1 MSILTPWGYTL
12 TKVDALPNFLTAAE
26 FDSFTSS
33 KFTGDSRIAANI
45 PAATRAIQNYCNWH
59 IYPNLECEMVYNI
72 HDLRDSFVG
81 PDLLIQ
87 LPARHITAIKSILL
101 DAVPG
106 ELVGTWEGEETAD
119 YDLDPSGLLRIFDV
133 GYRSRRSRI
142 RIVYD
147 AGLDAAQMDV
157 LKELTAHRVVHAVT
171 SSYGVTS
178 EAAGGVSVSYNVA
191 WAGNTRATAL
201 ADDNKEILETYRVK
215 GVY

>member
-1 MSILTPWGYTL
+1 MIKTPWGYTL
-12 TKVDALPNFLTAAE
+12 TNVNELPNFLTAAE
-26 FDSFTSS
+26 FDSFTAS

-45 PAATRAIQNYCNWH
+45 PAASRAIQNYCNWH

-72 HDLRDSFVG
+72 HDIRDCFVNG
-81 PDLLIQ
+81 DLLIQ
-87 LPARHITAIKSILL
+87 LPASFVTGIKQILL

-106 ELVGTWEGEETAD
+106 ELVGTWEGEETTD
-119 YDLDPSGLLRIFDV
+119 YDLNSNGLLRIFDV
-133 GYRSRRSRI
+133 NFRDKRSRI

-147 AGLDAAQMDV
+147 AGIDAAQMDI

-171 SSYGVTS
+171 SSYGITS

-191 WAGNTRATAL
+191 WAGNTRSTAL

>member
-1 MSILTPWGYTL
+1 MSLLTPWGYKL
-12 TKVDALPNFLTAAE
+12 TTANELTSFITTSE
-26 FDSFTSS
+26 FDNYTAS

-45 PAATRAIQNYCNWH
+45 PAATRAIQNYCSWH

-72 HDLRDSFVG
+72 HDLRDSFIG

-87 LPARHITAIKSILL
+87 LPARFVTAINKILL
-101 DAVPG
+101 DAVSG
-106 ELVGTWEGEETAD
+106 EEPGTWEGEETTD
-119 YDLDPSGLLRIFDV
+119 YEIDTTGLLRIFDV
-133 GYRSRRSRI
+133 GCRNRRSKI
-142 RIVYD
+142 RILYN
-147 AGLDAAQMDV
+147 AGLDDKQMDI